1 MENRDKNQA
10 VERGNEGE
18 ENLLK
23 EKAYQYYQPDQKGR
37 KNWSKHERYNANTE
51 PGWKRMSQKQR
62 SLLIEVGIV
71 GAIALGLIL
80 VMPALLSEFRL
91 NLLGR
96 FLALAIVALGIDLIW
111 GYTGLLSLGHG
122 IFFALGGYAIA
133 MHLQLAPLAPGILPE
148 FMNLYGVTELPGFW
162 LPFYSLALTTIAVF
176 IIPALM
182 GGILGYLVFRNR
194 IRGVYFSIL
203 TQAATIVFFNFFNGQ
218 QKLFNGTNGLT
229 NYKTFMGLEVKAT
242 QTQFIFYALT
252 VLLLV
257 GSYAL
262 CRWLTS
268 GRFGRLLIAIRDD
281 ESRVRFSGYDP
292 TGYKVLV
299 FAISAALAGIAGA
312 MFTLQTGIISPKAMD
327 IAFSIEMVIWVAVG
341 GRASLSGAILGA
353 VVVNFGKSLLS
364 EQFPEIWLFFQGALF
379 LLVVTV
385 LPSGI
390 VGWWKEQGLDRVRS
404 LLGFR
409 KQVSTYPSLEEEPE
423 VQQEREEIE

>member
-1 MENRDKNQA
+1 MDKGENKAID
-10 VERGNEGE
+10 RGNEGE
-18 ENLLK
+18 ENGV
-23 EKAYQYYQPDQKGR
+23 ER
-37 KNWSKHERYNANTE
+37 KIYHYPRVNKRERANWSQKEESFSSNVPRAR
-51 PGWKRMSQKQR
+51 RMSQRQR
-62 SLLIEVGIV
+62 SLLIEAGIV
-71 GAIALGLIL
+71 AAIALVLIL

-133 MHLQLAPLAPGILPE
+133 MHLQLAPLAPGTLPE
-148 FMNLYGVTELPGFW
+148 FMNLYGVSQLPWFW
-162 LPFYSLALTTIAVF
+162 TPFYSVPLAAIAVF
-176 IIPALM
+176 FIPALM
-182 GGILGYLVFRNR
+182 AGILGYLVFRNR

-229 NYKTFMGLEVKAT
+229 NYQTFLGLEVKAT
-242 QTQFIFYALT
+242 QTQFLFYTLT
-252 VLLLV
+252 ILLLA

-292 TGYKVLV
+292 TGFKVLV

-341 GRASLSGAILGA
+341 GRASLVGAVLGA

-364 EQFPEIWLFFQGALF
+364 EQFPEVWLFFQGALF

-385 LPSGI
+385 LPGGI
-390 VGWWKEQGLDRVRS
+390 VGWWHEQGMETMRI
-404 LLGFR
+404 LLR
-409 KQVSTYPSLEEEPE
+409 RPKQVSTYPSLEENPE
-423 VQQEREEIE
+423 VQQEREGL